1 MQLKVDSV
9 EKQLKS
15 NKQFLEVKLYF
26 HVFSSLCSECFN
38 VVMVINRLKIH
49 FPSKPTFYFDL
60 VFQYYCRFP
69 HPDPSTSPLI
79 LLDYLLIHVFVYF
92 VLQLFSSLRCLSLH
106 FRMLNHAGIR
116 FISQVLLNKF
126 SVPKENESKL
136 KKTKVIVN

>member
-26 HVFSSLCSECFN
+26 HMFSSLCSECFN

-49 FPSKPTFYFDL
+49 FFKQTNLLFWSSFSVL
-60 VFQYYCRFP
+60 WQI
-69 HPDPSTSPLI
+69 SPPRPLNI
-79 LLDYLLIHVFVYF
+79 LLNFIGLSVNTCISVFCVIVIF
-92 VLQLFSSLRCLSLH
+92 LTQMLELTLQDIESSW
-106 FRMLNHAGIR
+106 N
-116 FISQVLLNKF
+116 QVLLNKF

-136 KKTKVIVN
+136 KKNKGYSQLI